1 MATLVAM
8 VNYPSMHTHH
18 MGWCL
23 SADTS
28 NTPYF
33 LAVTATVYLDI
44 VLLAFE
50 CRKNVARRSG
60 EAQKRPPSPCNWP
73 SARPTTFIIPATCFF
88 NKILRMSNSRGCATL
103 QNCPFQWDRGIT
115 SSHLLAQTMSQ
126 KNAYTHSNLH
136 CWLGRHRSAYF
147 MLKSDIMEVLMCCG
161 KLGLIHINTIFS
173 IIKSGHISPT
183 LQK

>member
-18 MGWCL
+18 MGQCL

-50 CRKNVARRSG
+50 CRKNVARRAG

-126 KNAYTHSNLH
+126 KNAYTRSNLH

>member
-8 VNYPSMHTHH
+8 LNYASMHSHH
-18 MGWCL
+18 MGRCL
-23 SADTS
+23 STDTS

-33 LAVTATVYLDI
+33 LTVTTTVCLDI
-44 VLLAFE
+44 VLLALE
-50 CRKNVARRSG
+50 CRKIVARRAG
-60 EAQKRPPSPCNWP
+60 EVQKRPPSPCNWP
-73 SARPTTFIIPATCFF
+73 SARPTTLVIPATCFF
-88 NKILRMSNSRGCATL
+88 NKILRMSNGRGRATL

-126 KNAYTHSNLH
+126 KNAYTCSNLH
-136 CWLGRHRSAYF
+136 CWLDRHRSAYF
-147 MLKSDIMEVLMCCG
+147 MLKSDIKEVLMCCG
-161 KLGLIHINTIFS
+161 KLGLIHMNTVFS